1 MDKVKTPK
9 GVNISYSNK
18 GGTVHIS
25 FQLSSIF
32 ERNANYCFGNA
43 QKVMDSEII
52 RLSKPYVPWKKGTLA
67 NSVDLATIIGSGKIV
82 WSTPYA
88 KRRYY
93 EGPLKGIK
101 GPYWVERMLPTSLP
115 QILNAVKGEIKKI

>member
-1 MDKVKTPK
+1 MLPVWKVA
-9 GVNISYSNK
+9 GCY
-18 GGTVHIS
+18 
-25 FQLSSIF
+25 L
-32 ERNANYCFGNA
+32 
-43 QKVMDSEII
+43 
-52 RLSKPYVPWKKGTLA
+52 
-67 NSVDLATIIGSGKIV
+67 
-82 WSTPYA
+82 YA